1 MGFAGQIFAARVA
14 VGLAVPS
21 SQALSSAGQTLAN
34 GISGIYGQLNKKRV
48 EAAKQ
53 REGAARAE
61 MQKADNELAMF
72 RANAG
77 SKLRSASADQL
88 AQLNKNSK
96 VAQNAIKSSALSSSN
111 LMGQLQTSLQ
121 PKLAGQMMQ
130 GVSRSMSNLEKA
142 QQMTK
147 NFVGLKKSEQDI
159 VMKTAQMNADNAKAA
174 LKLAD
179 EESVK
184 IKDRIALKI
193 KEGEE
198 MQKDWKRLSPQR
210 KKKLKEF
217 NEELDAMRKIADQGK
232 ENRLELQKKV
242 NESEN
247 ELVVMKQVSNATDLS
262 TRKIKGE
269 EEALSKNAKTSK
281 TKYEKAKKDA
291 TKVIKQA
298 TTAATQF
305 GQKIA
310 QNAQTMSVNF
320 TNALRD
326 TIAVMTAFYY
336 KLSQNTQELIAFERE
351 LMNANSV
358 FAVTKDELFATSNQ
372 IVEFGQQFGLE
383 MQNGATGLYQLA
395 SAGLSADE
403 AMQFLPHTLKL
414 SMAVQGDHNTIAKLT
429 TQTLAGFSME
439 ADKAGEITDKFAHA
453 IQKSLIEYEDLSSA
467 VKFALP
473 FFTATGQSVDQ
484 LLGALQVL
492 TNRALEAGIAGR
504 GLRQALAEFAEN
516 ADNNEAAFRKMGIEI
531 KTATGEMK
539 PLTEIA
545 SDFATV
551 VGEDTVSNTELL
563 TTLIDDLNV
572 RGATAFIH
580 LVQASD
586 EFTQAVH
593 DTENATGEL
602 DRMVKEQNESMS
614 AQIQILKN
622 NVQMMF
628 FYRDAAYEG
637 TEFMNGFH
645 EAIVNGI
652 KSLQDLFVTQENG
665 AYVLTTFGKEIQQIA
680 IRGVKVL
687 GDLLVQTVT
696 FLKNF
701 TKEGMVSTDM
711 LKLFTLPLKITLDV
725 LQMLGPNFVKML
737 LYYQVLNKILP
748 ISVLLQSAM
757 NKEGMIHNMVTA
769 TGNKLGTIGTAISTA
784 ANFLRENGIRGT
796 YRKTAAML
804 AEIKVERTKM
814 ATGVGLNAI
823 MGAEIVLTNNA
834 TKAYIKKAIAM
845 AAAMLPYVAI
855 AAAVGLLIGALYVVN
870 KETGVFSD
878 LMYTVGQEMGAL
890 KGVFLEVFENT
901 IYPFIYRIGLEFM
914 ALSAIIG
921 FAMIAIAPYI
931 EKYVINPFKFLL
943 FEVLV
948 PIGKFIID
956 VLVWAINGVIW
967 AVKGVVKVVK
977 AVYDGI
983 VGVYDKFMN
992 TLNLIKIYGPF
1003 AINQL
1008 KLKLIDLK
1016 DKTIEAIREKT
1027 MAFLEA
1033 YVELGDYI
1041 KDTLQGVFE
1050 DLLVKMEPL
1059 FSGAAAMRDAFKD
1072 AATYIADLVASLNV
1086 LDLDVLDKLSVLD
1099 PREYLATGGYVKPMA
1114 SGGMIGSRRPYMV
1127 GERGP
1132 ELFMPSSSGQV
1143 INNSRTESIMR
1154 QGLNAGPAMKGG
1166 AQEMVVSQLVVG
1178 NAKLKNTRMGVDTF
1192 AGVV

>member
-121 PKLAGQMMQ
+121 PKLAGKMMQ

-232 ENRLELQKKV
+232 DNRLELQKKV

-247 ELVVMKQVSNATDLS
+247 ELVVMKQVNNATDLS
-262 TRKIKGE
+262 TRKLKGE
-269 EEALSKNAKTSK
+269 EEALSKNAKTTK

-305 GQKIA
+305 VQKIA

-358 FAVTKDELFATSNQ
+358 FAVTKDELFETSNQ

-531 KTATGEMK
+531 KTVTGEMK

-545 SDFATV
+545 ADFAQV

-586 EFTQAVH
+586 EFTQAVY

-652 KSLQDLFVTQENG
+652 KSLQNLFVTQENG

-725 LQMLGPNFVKML
+725 LQMLGPNFIKML
-737 LYYQVLNKILP
+737 LYYQILNKILP
-748 ISVLLQSAM
+748 VQIILQSAL
-757 NKEGMIHNMVTA
+757 NKEGMLANALMKTKVLGQIASNAQSKIQIMLE
-769 TGNKLGTIGTAISTA
+769 NSLLSKLLMHLGYKKTYMGLTKKEHKLRA
-784 ANFLRENGIRGT
+784 ASLFIFGAEKKAVDGLT
-796 YRKTAAML
+796 KSYMRKAAAM
-804 AEIKVERTKM
+804 
-814 ATGVGLNAI
+814 
-823 MGAEIVLTNNA
+823 
-834 TKAYIKKAIAM
+834 AM
-845 AAAMLPYVAI
+845 AMLPYVAV
-855 AAAVGLLIGALYVVN
+855 AAGVALLIGALYVVN

-948 PIGKFIID
+948 PIGKFIVD
-956 VLVWAINGVIW
+956 VWIWAINGVIW

-992 TLNLIKIYGPF
+992 TLDLIKIYGPF
-1003 AINQL
+1003 AINYF
-1008 KLKLIDLK
+1008 KNKLIELK
-1016 DKTIEAIREKT
+1016 DNVIEAIRDKT
-1027 MAFLEA
+1027 MKFLEA

-1050 DLLVKMEPL
+1050 DLLVKMDPL
-1059 FSGAAAMRDAFKD
+1059 FDGANAMRDAFKD
-1072 AATYIADLVASLNV
+1072 AASYIADLVGSLNI